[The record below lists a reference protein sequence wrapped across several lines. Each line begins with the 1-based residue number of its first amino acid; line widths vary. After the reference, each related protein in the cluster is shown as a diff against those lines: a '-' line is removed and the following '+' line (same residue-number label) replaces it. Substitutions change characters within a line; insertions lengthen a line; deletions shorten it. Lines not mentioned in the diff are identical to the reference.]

1 MIYTGEPERLSVP
14 IRDGG
19 SDMDAVIELGGCTV
33 KFTSARKSEEP
44 VLGNVWGADEEG
56 PFVFV
61 GAEVRM
67 KDSSRKFIGLNM
79 HRAVENPASYPGSVM
94 ARPVYEGAGTDGG
107 NMRSAGL
114 KGYEVSCSEGE
125 SVVELEISGVMYDW
139 KQEYLVPVQ
148 IEEP

>member
-1 MIYTGEPERLSVP
+1 MIYTG
-14 IRDGG
+14 D
-19 SDMDAVIELGGCTV
+19 SDLDAVIELGGCTV
-33 KFTSARKSEEP
+33 KFTSARKSEETVP
-44 VLGNVWGADEEG
+44 GDVWGADEEG

-79 HRAVENPASYPGSVM
+79 HRAVENPASYLGSVM

-107 NMRSAGL
+107 NTGSSGL

-125 SVVELEISGVMYDW
+125 SMVELEISGLMYDW